1 MASKFDM
8 QELKSGEWEHIQ
20 NDCLYAKTFQRHQQA
35 KDVMAVLRQA
45 GYIFE
50 ARSSMDHQIL
60 KDTGI
65 LSMPLKARCAN
76 NRPAAVLVS
85 TGSYSPIHAGHV
97 GIMEVAK
104 KHIESLGYQVVQ
116 GVISPSHDAYVSIK
130 YGGKAKM
137 HVGIRAQRIFEA
149 VETSDWLVQDRM
161 EGEMLSCAVNFSTVL
176 EHVRLYLMA
185 HHPDVSEST
194 PVFYVYG
201 SDNAGFSE
209 AFIGNEPYHG
219 ICVARAD
226 ASLEP
231 LREQYACRSNLHFIA
246 HNESFGHHSSTRVRA
261 EVDLNPIIE
270 HSLDKG
276 LYLVRADDV
285 PRAFADA
292 LSEIIARHIEPGVEI
307 KVIDSSD
314 FSLGQHATVSLDK
327 YVSGQ
332 YNLDVSRVFE
342 ISAGQIKA
350 KGMTSLSQPL
360 ENQVGSIAP
369 GEYTLVDDDSITGF
383 TMEQVEQAMEQI
395 GARVIGRDTL
405 IGQVLGDRPLYDI
418 VDARDFLVTAPKGGL
433 VVQHQ
438 GKHIRAPYLFPFVNV
453 VTRARI
459 LPERQHAF
467 CRAVYAL
474 NLPYVSNHPI
484 ASLEPCKR
492 DFFALIG
499 NHTSAHDFCQFY
511 LRVIDNLIQS
521 YPVTERFCEV
531 D

>member
-1 MASKFDM
+1 M
-8 QELKSGEWEHIQ
+8 QELKPGEWELIQ

-35 KDVMAVLRQA
+35 EDVMAVLQQA
-45 GYIFE
+45 GYIYE
-50 ARSSMDHQIL
+50 PRTPMDHQIL
-60 KDTGI
+60 QDTSI
-65 LSMPLKARCAN
+65 LSMPIKARSAN

-85 TGSYSPIHAGHV
+85 TGSYSPIHAGHL

-104 KHIESLGYQVVQ
+104 KYVESLGFHIAQ

-185 HHPDVSEST
+185 HHPDVDDST

-209 AFIGNEPYHG
+209 AFIGNAPYQG
-219 ICVARAD
+219 ICVARAG
-226 ASLEP
+226 ANLESLKA
-231 LREQYACRSNLHFIA
+231 QYSQAANLHFIH
-246 HNESFGHHSSTRVRA
+246 HNEDFSHHSSTRVRA
-261 EVDLNPIIE
+261 ETTPKEAIE
-270 HSLDKG
+270 DQTDKG
-276 LYLVRADDV
+276 LYLVRADGV
-285 PRAFADA
+285 PRDFAEA
-292 LSEIIARHIEPGVEI
+292 LSQIIAQHIEPGVEI
-307 KVIDSSD
+307 KVIDSTD
-314 FSLGQHATVSLDK
+314 FTLSKQATISLDK
-327 YVSGQ
+327 YVPGQ

-342 ISAGQIKA
+342 ISGGQLKA
-350 KGMTSLSQPL
+350 KGMTSLSQSL
-360 ENQVGSIAP
+360 EDQVAEIAP

-383 TMEQVEQAMEQI
+383 TMDQVEQAMKRI
-395 GARVIGRDTL
+395 GARVTHRETL
-405 IGQVLGDRPLYDI
+405 ICQVLGDRPLYDI
-418 VDARDFLVTAPKGGL
+418 VDARDFLVTATKGGL

-438 GKHIRAPYLFPFVNV
+438 GKTFRAPYLFPFVNV

-467 CRAVYAL
+467 CRSVYAL
-474 NLPYVSNHPI
+474 NLGYVGHDPI
-484 ASLEPCKR
+484 ESLEACKR
-492 DFFALIG
+492 VFFALSG
-499 NHTSAHDFCQFY
+499 SYSSAHSLCEFY
-511 LRVIDNLIQS
+511 LSLLDNLIQS
-521 YPVTERFCEV
+521 YPVTERFCET